1 MTTKADR
8 PSGVRVA
15 SVVVGTMALA
25 GALFWWFARTAWS
38 GWHALRSGV
47 ATSAPDLLVAATAA
61 IGLVVLLWLAVAVLA
76 ATASTLPVRGTLV
89 ANRLAT
95 AIAPVALRRL
105 VAVVLGVGLSTGLA
119 GGGAFADGVGLSGP
133 GASTTATTAPTES
146 APTAGSGPTLTPAR
160 PGSAHLPPPSD
171 GSQVGTVG
179 SDALGSAQS
188 ATSATSVVPDP
199 ALAPTRSLHGLGPLS
214 RPTRSPA
221 TTPQVVV
228 VVAGDCLWDIAAR
241 HLGPG
246 ATDAQIAAEWP
257 RWYAANR
264 HLIGDDPDLIQI
276 GLRLQAPTEEHS

>member
-1 MTTKADR
+1 MTRQAPR
-8 PSGVRVA
+8 PSGVRFA
-15 SVVVGTMALA
+15 TVVVGTMALA
-25 GALFWWFARTAWS
+25 GTILWWFARLAWS
-38 GWHALRSGV
+38 GWQSLHSD
-47 ATSAPDLLVAATAA
+47 APASPSDLLVSASAAL
-61 IGLVVLLWLAVAVLA
+61 GVVVLLWLVVAVLA
-76 ATASTLPVRGTLV
+76 TTASMAPGRGGVR
-89 ANRLAT
+89 ADRLAT
-95 AIAPVALRRL
+95 AIAPAALRRL

-119 GGGAFADGVGLSGP
+119 SGGAFADGVGLSGP
-133 GASTTATTAPTES
+133 GVTATATNAPTES
-146 APTAGSGPTLTPAR
+146 APAAGSGPTLTAAR

-188 ATSATSVVPDP
+188 ATAATSVVPDP

-221 TTPQVVV
+221 TAPQVVV

-276 GLRLQAPTEEHS
+276 GLHLQAPTEEHS